1 MLLMNMPFVSDVD
14 SFRLWV
20 MTLIMTISIGTELN
34 LSFIVVLHVL

>member
-1 MLLMNMPFVSDVD
+1 MNMPFVSDVD
-14 SFRLWV
+14 SFRLLV